1 MNGPSKRY
9 GFGSRSAT
17 TPWASTPRHAAEHV
31 TPFFGPRPGGREIA
45 TERMAPSSNPMLAQP
60 LSSNPLKGRDSFEAD
75 TAMVRL
81 NSGATGIVTTEEF

>member
-1 MNGPSKRY
+1 
-9 GFGSRSAT
+9 
-17 TPWASTPRHAAEHV
+17 
-31 TPFFGPRPGGREIA
+31 
-45 TERMAPSSNPMLAQP
+45 MLAQP